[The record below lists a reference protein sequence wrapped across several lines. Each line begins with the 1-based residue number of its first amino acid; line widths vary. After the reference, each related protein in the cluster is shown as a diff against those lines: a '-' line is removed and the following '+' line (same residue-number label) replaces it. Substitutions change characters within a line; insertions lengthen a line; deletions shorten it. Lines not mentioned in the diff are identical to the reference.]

1 MDDDYVD
8 DDDEMSPAD
17 MREAKRKISMTE
29 RGVTR
34 TWDQRIRDIIDILEI
49 SIDIL
54 QILIDILEILLI
66 Y

>member
-1 MDDDYVD
+1 MDDDDVDDDYVD

-34 TWDQRIRDIIDILEI
+34 T
-49 SIDIL
+49 
-54 QILIDILEILLI
+54 
-66 Y
+66 